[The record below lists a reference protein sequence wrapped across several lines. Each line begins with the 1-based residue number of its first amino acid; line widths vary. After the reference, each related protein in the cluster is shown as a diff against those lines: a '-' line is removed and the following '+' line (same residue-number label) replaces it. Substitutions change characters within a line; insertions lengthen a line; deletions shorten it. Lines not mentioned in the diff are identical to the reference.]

1 MAEENTILASGGFK
15 PTTQDTPIDVR
26 TRVATRADIYD
37 IENPY
42 VGMQVYVVDEGKRY
56 TIKSLGDGEIGGV
69 TVPGLKVGE
78 IADSSEEISLEKR
91 MRVDSETG
99 TLYIL

>member
-1 MAEENTILASGGFK
+1 MEQDNTILASGGFK
-15 PTTQDTPIDVR
+15 PTTQDTPIDMR
-26 TRVATRADIYD
+26 TRVATREDIYN

-56 TIKSLGDGEIGGV
+56 TIKSLKGGEVGGV
-69 TVPGLKVGE
+69 TVEGLRVGE

-91 MRVDSETG
+91 MRVDSDTE